1 MAKYCADCKHLNEKE
16 KKEGKSGGCLYECK
30 VLKKKDKKN
39 CMINSTMPACD
50 KFEKDINRGWYKSQC
65 LYDDGKK
72 FDNFSVS
79 WGWVVLA
86 IFLIILGII
95 IEIFNL

>member
-1 MAKYCADCKHLNEKE
+1 MAKYCADCKNLNEK
-16 KKEGKSGGCLYECK
+16 KKKDGASGGCLYECK
-30 VLKKKDKKN
+30 KTKKY
-39 CMINSTMPACD
+39 INSTMPACD
-50 KFEKDINRGWYKSQC
+50 KFAKDYNRNWYKAQC

-79 WGWVVLA
+79 WGWVILA

-95 IEIFNL
+95 VELFNL

>member
-1 MAKYCADCKHLNEKE
+1 MAKYCADCKNLNEK
-16 KKEGKSGGCLYECK
+16 KKKDGKCGGCLYECK
-30 VLKKKDKKN
+30 KTKKF
-39 CMINSTMPACD
+39 INS
-50 KFEKDINRGWYKSQC
+50 NRGWYKAQC

-95 IEIFNL
+95 IELFNL